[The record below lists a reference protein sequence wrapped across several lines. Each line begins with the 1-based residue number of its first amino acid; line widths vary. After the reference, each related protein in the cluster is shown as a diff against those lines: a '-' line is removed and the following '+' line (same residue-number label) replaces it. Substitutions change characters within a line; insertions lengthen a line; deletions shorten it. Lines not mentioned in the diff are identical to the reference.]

1 MVELM
6 TTREQSRVPLD
17 ASIAPA
23 RTGVLQR
30 KCACGGSIGLSGSCA
45 ECQQKKL
52 LGKPLQTKLRINEP
66 GDRYEEEA
74 DRVAEEVLRMAG
86 PRSPMTNMATASL
99 VQRRTNAP
107 GGGEATG
114 APSLVHD
121 VLSSPGQPLD
131 AVTRAFFEPRFGHDF
146 SQVRVHCDERAAES
160 ARMVSAHAY
169 TVGHHIVFGAG
180 RFAPETREG
189 RRLLGHEL
197 THTVQQRSGHGER
210 AVQRDPV
217 DDVRDKLS
225 YGLFDWA
232 ITDAEAMEAFALLT
246 SVPEADLK
254 KVVSGLG
261 EKYITRLLDNL
272 PDAAKTGKFYQQLTE
287 AIGSG
292 GLTPYATD
300 LLSYGLFD
308 WAVTDAEVS
317 RVFSMFTNLPPAAQE
332 QFLDDLHT
340 AGRLGRLISNA
351 TTAHHALYIRPWISS
366 LRRGALTNRQRKL
379 LRTFVIE
386 SSNDAIQTL
395 ILTTETRFDVTVG
408 RTTIPGRTPKDWKP
422 DLLRQAYLALT
433 GLPDAHVA
441 KNKELLR
448 LGQFEQAARNGFL
461 TAGVYNAG
469 RRELA
474 INTKAGDIRD
484 DLTHE
489 VGHAVDKEMGW
500 STSPEPAKPER
511 GGWKDYG
518 VNHNDCATEMVDDS
532 GGAIKSDLA
541 APQRADVIDEMSTVM
556 GNRSSRGLEADI
568 RGLPWFAG
576 LPRPIRNDVLR
587 DAALKALEI
596 GLDQPWFKARD
607 GGEHLGSHVY
617 QEGYPND
624 WVRYRH
630 EARSRMVTKYQFRDP
645 GEWFAEAYSY
655 YYRPDPR
662 GVGAKLADK
671 DPDTKAYFDSDV
683 HTRGSSR

>member
-1 MVELM
+1 
-6 TTREQSRVPLD
+6 
-17 ASIAPA
+17 
-23 RTGVLQR
+23 LQ
-30 KCACGGSIGLSGSCA
+30 
-45 ECQQKKL
+45 
-52 LGKPLQTKLRINEP
+52 INEP
-66 GDRYEEEA
+66 GDQYEQEA
-74 DRVAEEVLRMAG
+74 DRVAERVMQMPDAEVNRQRRAVG
-86 PRSPMTNMATASL
+86 TPL
-99 VQRRTNAP
+99 VQRRVTSGGTGVMEAP
-107 GGGEATG
+107 
-114 APSLVHD
+114 PIVHD
-121 VLSSPGQPLD
+121 VLSSSGQPLD
-131 AVTRAFFEPRFGHDF
+131 AATRAFFEPRFGHDF
-146 SQVRVHCDERAAES
+146 SQVRVHCDDRAAVS
-160 ARMVSAHAY
+160 ARVVSAHAY
-169 TVGHHIVFGAG
+169 TVGDHVVFGAG

-189 RRLLGHEL
+189 RHLLGHEL
-197 THTVQQRSGHGER
+197 THTLQQQSSHGNR
-210 AVQRDPV
+210 AVQRDLV

-232 ITDAEAMEAFALLT
+232 ITDTEAMEAFALLA
-246 SVPEADLK
+246 SVPAADLK
-254 KVVSGLG
+254 KVVSRLG

-272 PDAAKTGKFYQQLTE
+272 PDAAKTGKFYQQLIE

-317 RVFSMFTNLPPAAQE
+317 RVFNMFTNLPPAVQE

-366 LRRGALTNRQRKL
+366 LRRDALTNRQRKL
-379 LRTFVIE
+379 LRTIVIK

-395 ILTTETRFDVTVG
+395 ILATETRFDLTVG

-500 STSPEPAKPER
+500 STGPEPAKPER

-532 GGAIKSDLA
+532 GGPIKSALA
-541 APQRADVIDEMSTVM
+541 APQRADVIDEMSTAM
-556 GNRSSRGLEADI
+556 GNRSARGLEADI
-568 RGLPWFAG
+568 RSLPWFAG
-576 LPRPIRNDVLR
+576 LPRPTRNGVLR
-587 DAALKALEI
+587 DPALKALDI
-596 GLDQPWFKARD
+596 GLDQPWFKAKD
-607 GGEHLGSHVY
+607 GGEHLGRHVY

-630 EARSRMVTKYQFRDP
+630 EARSRMVTKYQFRDQ
-645 GEWFAEAYSY
+645 GEWFAEAYSF

-683 HTRGSSR
+683 HTRGPSR